1 MSNLIKASF
10 WLSLSELAFNISGY
24 IIHAL
29 MGRILDPAGYGRFS
43 IIITFTTMI
52 IILIGRGIPIS
63 TSKYLGEITTD
74 KINGYYDIKK
84 SALFLQ
90 IILIIIVT
98 LIYFL
103 LAPFF
108 ARILNDS
115 TLTSLFQLS
124 SLIIPS
130 FALASFYA
138 YYFTGIQDFKKK
150 SFLKFL
156 RSIFKI
162 VFIVGLGYLF
172 KVTGAIIGQALA
184 PLFVFLAGY
193 LIDPFTKFKLK
204 KKKTFKNNPLDY
216 DLMKKLANF
225 AGPIVI
231 FMLFYELM
239 LSMNLYFIKAMLG
252 SDELTGIY
260 SAASTV
266 SRIPYYIFFFMTIIL
281 LPKISELIAKNKQ
294 SKTQKLLKNAFKY
307 LFIALIPITALLS
320 LFSKSA
326 IYFFY
331 GNRYTSAGSIMSIL
345 IFGFAF
351 LTVFYIITFVLNGAG
366 KNKFPVIASIIGTL
380 LNGILNWILI
390 KKMGLIGSAIA
401 TTITAFI
408 IMVWAL
414 FHSNKNI
421 VRYINLW
428 SISKY
433 ILVSLLIYILGAMFF
448 EQGRLIFIL
457 WSSILLTIYLF
468 IMIILKEITPKDWKY
483 LMESL
488 KK

>member
-1 MSNLIKASF
+1 MSNLVKASF

-63 TSKYLGEITTD
+63 TSKYLSEVTGD

-84 SALFLQ
+84 SALFIQTL
-90 IILIIIVT
+90 LVTVVT

-108 ARILNDS
+108 AKILNDPS
-115 TLTSLFQLS
+115 LTILFQVS
-124 SLIIPS
+124 SLIIPP

-156 RSIFKI
+156 RSILKI
-162 VFIVGLGYLF
+162 IFIVGFGYFF
-172 KVTGAIIGQALA
+172 KVIGAIIGQALA
-184 PLFVFLAGY
+184 PLLVYLTGY
-193 LIDPFTKFKLK
+193 LIDPFTKFRLRK
-204 KKKTFKNNPLDY
+204 KKGFRNNPLDY
-216 DLMKKLANF
+216 VLMKKLAGF
-225 AGPIVI
+225 AGPIVL
-231 FMLFYELM
+231 FMLFYEFM
-239 LSMNLYFIKAMLG
+239 LSMNLYFIKVMLG
-252 SDELTGIY
+252 SDDLTGIY

-266 SRIPYYIFFFMTIIL
+266 SRIPYYLFFFMTIIL
-281 LPKISELIAKNKQ
+281 LPKISELIASQNEERTK
-294 SKTQKLLKNAFKY
+294 KLLEKAFKY
-307 LFIALIPITALLS
+307 LFISLIPITVILS
-320 LFSKSA
+320 LFSESA
-326 IYFFY
+326 IRFFY
-331 GNRYTSAGSIMSIL
+331 GSQYTSAGAIMSIL

-366 KNKFPVIASIIGTL
+366 KNRFPVATSLFGAL

-390 KKMGLIGSAIA
+390 QKMGITGSALA

-414 FHSNKNI
+414 IYANRKI
-421 VRYINLW
+421 VRFINFRAIL
-428 SISKY
+428 KY
-433 ILVSLLIYILGAMFF
+433 LLASLLLYLLGWLFF
-448 EQGRLIFIL
+448 EQGRFIFIL
-457 WSSILLTIYLF
+457 WSSVLLAIYLI
-468 IMIILKEITPKDWKY
+468 IMITLRELNSRDWQY
-483 LMESL
+483 LTDSF